1 MQTIEKWLFLCQISH
16 FYIEYYLSMVYN
28 CICKVVIHMRLSISK
43 SKNSTLFY
51 VIESTYINK
60 KHSTRIVEKLG
71 TLEEVKAKA
80 GNEDPITWAKNYA
93 IELTNKEKENKRCI
107 IKYYSQSKL
116 LNKNENHFFNGGY
129 LFLQNIYYD
138 LKLNNICKSITDK
151 YQFKYDLNNIL
162 SNLIYSRIIYP
173 SSKLKT
179 LDLSKNF
186 IEQPNFEYQHI
197 LRSLEIIAKESDFIQ
212 SELYKN
218 SLKYSKRNDKILFYD
233 CTNYFFEIEDDDDF
247 RKYGK
252 SKEHR
257 PNPIIGMGLFMDGD
271 GIPLA
276 FDTFPGNTNEQVTL
290 KPLEQKIINDFD
302 NSKFVVCTD
311 AGLASNANK
320 KFNNKNNRKYVTTQ
334 SLKKIK
340 SFLKEWATDLSKG
353 WKFDNSDKTFDIS
366 KLRNDDELI
375 KKYYNKVFYKERW
388 IKENGIEERLII
400 TYCPKYQEYQ
410 KRIREKQIT
419 RAQNIIEKNP
429 KKIKSN
435 NENDPKR
442 FINTISTTKNGEYA
456 EETHHILNEEK
467 ILEEAKFDGL
477 YGICTNLEDD
487 VSEIIK
493 INKRRWEIE
502 ESFRIMKTEFKSR
515 PVYLSRE
522 DRIRAH
528 FTTCFLALV
537 IFRYLEK
544 KLDEKYTPSQI
555 IETLKN
561 MNFNYKVNDYIPTYT
576 RTDLTDLLHKKFNF
590 RTDYEIISEK
600 NMKKIFKQTKK

>member
-1 MQTIEKWLFLCQISH
+1 
-16 FYIEYYLSMVYN
+16 
-28 CICKVVIHMRLSISK
+28 MRLSISK

-51 VIESTYINK
+51 IIESTYINK

-93 IELTNKEKENKRCI
+93 LELTNQDKENKRKI
-107 IKYYSQSKL
+107 IKYYSQSQL

-129 LFLQNIYYD
+129 LFLQDIYYK
-138 LKLNNICKSITDK
+138 LKLNNVCNDIKEK
-151 YQFKYDLNNIL
+151 YQFKFDLNDIL
-162 SNLIYSRIIYP
+162 SKLIYSRIIYP

-179 LDLSKNF
+179 LELSKNF

-233 CTNYFFEIEDDDDF
+233 CTNYFFEIEDDDEF

-257 PNPIIGMGLFMDGD
+257 PNPIVGMGLFMDGD
-271 GIPLA
+271 GIPMA
-276 FDTFPGNTNEQVTL
+276 FDTFPGNQNEQVTL
-290 KPLEQKIINDFD
+290 RPLEEKIIKDFD

-311 AGLASNANK
+311 AGLASNTNK
-320 KFNNKNNRKYVTTQ
+320 KFNNTNNRKYVTTQ
-334 SLKKIK
+334 SLKKLK
-340 SFLKEWATDLSKG
+340 SFLKEWSIDLSKW
-353 WKFDNSDKTFDIS
+353 WKMEGSDKTFDIS
-366 KLRNDDELI
+366 KLKDDEELI

-400 TYCPKYQEYQ
+400 TYSPKYQEYQ
-410 KRIREKQIT
+410 KRIREKQIN
-419 RAQNIIEKNP
+419 RAQNIIDKNP

-442 FINTISTTKNGEYA
+442 FIETISTTKTGEQA
-456 EETHHILNEEK
+456 EENYYFLNEEK
-467 ILEEAKFDGL
+467 INEESKYDGL
-477 YGICTNLEDD
+477 YGVCTNLEDD
-487 VSEIIK
+487 VKEIIK

-522 DRIRAH
+522 DRIKAH

-544 KLDEKYTPSQI
+544 KLNEEYTAEQI

-561 MNFNYKVNDYIPTYT
+561 MNFNYKTNDYIPTYT
-576 RTDLTDLLHKKFNF
+576 RTDLTDKLHEQFNF

-600 NMKKIFKQTKK
+600 NMKKIFKQTKN